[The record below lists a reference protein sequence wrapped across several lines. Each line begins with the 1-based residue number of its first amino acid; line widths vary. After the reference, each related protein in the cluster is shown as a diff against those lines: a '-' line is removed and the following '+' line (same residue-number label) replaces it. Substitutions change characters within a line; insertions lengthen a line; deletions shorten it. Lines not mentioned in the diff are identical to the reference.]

1 MRNGRT
7 VAVIIPALNEA
18 ATIGDVVLRTP
29 SWADRI
35 VVVDN
40 GSEDQTVARAR
51 DAGANVVTENRRGYG
66 AACLRGLAS
75 APDAD
80 IYVFIDADLSDDP
93 GRMADLV
100 DPIADEG
107 VDFVI
112 GARSSAEPGA
122 LTFAQRFGNWLACC
136 LMSAFWRCS
145 FTDLG
150 PFRAISASAL
160 RRLDM
165 RDRTWGWTV
174 EMQVKAVRHRLVT
187 REVPVAYR
195 RRAAGRSKISGTIL
209 GSVRAG
215 SKILFVILSQ
225 VFAPQSRSCLGG
237 IASRF
242 RQGR

>member
-1 MRNGRT
+1 MRNGRSI
-7 VAVIIPALNEA
+7 AVIIPALNEA
-18 ATIGDVVLRTP
+18 GTIGTVVTRTP
-29 SWADRI
+29 SWVDRI
-35 VVVDN
+35 IVVDN
-40 GSEDQTVARAR
+40 GSQDETASRAK
-51 DAGANVVTENRRGYG
+51 DAGATVVSENRRGYG

-80 IYVFIDADLSDDP
+80 IYVFVDADLSDDP
-93 GRMADLV
+93 SRMAELV
-100 DPIADEG
+100 DPVAEEG
-107 VDFVI
+107 IDFVI

-122 LTFAQRFGNWLACC
+122 LTFVQRFGNWFACC

-150 PFRAISASAL
+150 PFRAISAPAL
-160 RRLDM
+160 RRLGM

-187 REVPVAYR
+187 REIPVAYR
-195 RRAAGRSKISGTIL
+195 RRAAGRSKISGTIV

-225 VFAPQSRSCLGG
+225 VFAPRP
-237 IASRF
+237 AVR
-242 RQGR
+242 

>member
-1 MRNGRT
+1 MWNGRS

-18 ATIGDVVLRTP
+18 ATIGEVVARTP
-29 SWADRI
+29 TWVDRI

-51 DAGANVVTENRRGYG
+51 DTGATVVTENRRGYG

-75 APDAD
+75 ASDAD

-100 DPIADEG
+100 DPIAEEG

-112 GARSSAEPGA
+112 GARSAAEPGA
-122 LTFAQRFGNWLACC
+122 LTFVQRFGNWLACC

-150 PFRAISASAL
+150 PFRAISAPAL

-187 REVPVAYR
+187 REIPVVYR
-195 RRAAGRSKISGTIL
+195 RRAAGRSKISGTIV

-225 VFAPQSRSCLGG
+225 VFAPR
-237 IASRF
+237 AAVR
-242 RQGR
+242 

>member
-1 MRNGRT
+1 MRNRRK

-18 ATIGDVVLRTP
+18 ATIGEVVTRTP
-29 SWADRI
+29 SWVDHI

-40 GSEDQTVARAR
+40 GSHDETVARAK
-51 DAGANVVTENRRGYG
+51 DAGATVVAESQRGYG

-75 APDAD
+75 TPDAD
-80 IYVFIDADLSDDP
+80 IYVFVDADLSDDP
-93 GRMADLV
+93 SGMADLV
-100 DPIADEG
+100 DPITDEG
-107 VDFVI
+107 IDLVI

-122 LTFAQRFGNWLACC
+122 LTFVQRFGNWLACC

-150 PFRAISASAL
+150 PFRAISAPAL
-160 RRLDM
+160 RRLGM

-195 RRAAGRSKISGTIL
+195 RRAAGRSKISGTIV

-225 VFAPQSRSCLGG
+225 VFAPRSTV
-237 IASRF
+237 R
-242 RQGR
+242 